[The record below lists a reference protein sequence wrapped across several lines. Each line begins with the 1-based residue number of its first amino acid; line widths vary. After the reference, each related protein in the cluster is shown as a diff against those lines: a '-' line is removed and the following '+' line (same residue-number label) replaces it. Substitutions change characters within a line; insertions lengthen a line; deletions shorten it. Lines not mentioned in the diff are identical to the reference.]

1 MSSSNASAR
10 NTILFIQ
17 NDETDPP
24 HLVGQWLAAE
34 GFTIANVKAYAGEL
48 IPSEI
53 SEDVAG
59 IIPLGGHMNAN
70 EDALYPFLTVEKNL
84 LRKAVEE
91 EVPVFAICLGTQLLA
106 VATGGKVEQS
116 PQSEI
121 GIFDIELN
129 DSAKTDS
136 VFNFASSAKV
146 TQWHEDVVTELPA
159 GATLLASSPLCTNQV
174 YRIGATTYGVQ
185 FHPEVDSGI
194 IRGWEEHADH
204 ALQMSEK
211 RGVEAEVA
219 EYDEELARI
228 WQPALHSWAE
238 VVRDHWNRK
247 A

>member
-1 MSSSNASAR
+1 MKSGASR

-24 HLVGQWLAAE
+24 HLVGTWLASE
-34 GFTIANVKAYAGEL
+34 GFTVANIKAYDGEI
-48 IPSEI
+48 IPNEI
-53 SEDVAG
+53 SDEIAG

-70 EDALYPFLTVEKNL
+70 EDQLYPFLTAEKDL

-91 EVPVFAICLGTQLLA
+91 SVPVFAICLGTQLLA

-129 DSAKTDS
+129 ESAKEDS
-136 VFNFASSAKV
+136 VFNFAPTAKV
-146 TQWHEDVVTELPA
+146 TQWHEDAVSELPPQA
-159 GATLLASSPLCTNQV
+159 VLLASSPLCRNQV
-174 YRIGATTYGVQ
+174 YRIGANTYGVQ
-185 FHPEVDSGI
+185 FHPEVDSSI
-194 IRGWEEHADH
+194 IRDWEEHADH
-204 ALQMSEK
+204 ALQMSDK

-219 EYDEELARI
+219 AFDDELVKI
-228 WQPALHSWAE
+228 WRPVLQSWAE
-238 VVRDHWNRK
+238 AVRNHWNGK